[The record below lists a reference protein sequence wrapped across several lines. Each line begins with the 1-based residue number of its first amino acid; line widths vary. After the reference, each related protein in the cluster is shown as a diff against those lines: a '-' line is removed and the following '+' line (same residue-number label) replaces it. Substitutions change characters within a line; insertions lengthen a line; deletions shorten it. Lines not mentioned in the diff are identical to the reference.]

1 MGLRGRPAGQ
11 QTPPGAP
18 SDPVTSRAGRHQ
30 RIRLLV
36 LAMAAASYGLDALW
50 LGVYAALG
58 ATSPSIPMLYL
69 LAGLGSIG
77 FYALVIV
84 RGWNLRAADPDL
96 TLVGAATGYLI
107 QLLFLQFAPEVGI
120 VFLTNIFIVAAFGA
134 LSMNTRQFSV
144 SWLVVTT
151 GVGFVL
157 VSSPQPVVIPDST
170 WALRVATW
178 LMFCSSVGRVV
189 FLSRRVT
196 HLRDRLRDR
205 NSALRTTMN
214 AVEHLARVDELTQ
227 AWNRR
232 AIMACLEEEAS
243 AATLTGE
250 PICVAMFDIDH
261 FKQVNDR
268 YGHLVG
274 DQVLTRFTEI
284 ATASL
289 RQNDRLG
296 RYGGEE
302 FLLVLRQTPLAAGAA
317 VVERIRDAV
326 QGANWA
332 SVQPGLAVTVSVGV
346 TELQAGDSVESLC
359 RRADAALYEAK
370 RSGRN
375 QVRVDRSCEA
385 VCGELDP
392 SSSAP

>member
-11 QTPPGAP
+11 QTPPGAR
-18 SDPVTSRAGRHQ
+18 SGPVTPRAMRHQ
-30 RIRLLV
+30 RMRLWV
-36 LAMAAASYGLDALW
+36 LAMGGASYILDALW

-157 VSSPQPVVIPDST
+157 VSSPQPVLIPDST

-232 AIMACLEEEAS
+232 AIMACLEEEVE
-243 AATLTGE
+243 AAARTGE
-250 PICVAMFDIDH
+250 TVCVAMFDIDH
-261 FKQVNDR
+261 FKAVNDR
-268 YGHLVG
+268 FGHLVG

-289 RQNDRLG
+289 RQTDRLG

-317 VVERIRDAV
+317 VVERIREAV
-326 QGANWA
+326 QGGDWA
-332 SVQPGLAVTVSVGV
+332 SVQSGLGVSVSVGV
-346 TELQAGDSVESLC
+346 TEFQVGDSVESLC
-359 RRADAALYEAK
+359 SRADAGLYAAK
-370 RSGRN
+370 RAGRN
-375 QVRVDRSCEA
+375 QVRVETHGEA

-392 SSSAP
+392 SSSTS

>member
-1 MGLRGRPAGQ
+1 M
-11 QTPPGAP
+11 
-18 SDPVTSRAGRHQ
+18 
-30 RIRLLV
+30 
-36 LAMAAASYGLDALW
+36 
-50 LGVYAALG
+50 
-58 ATSPSIPMLYL
+58 
-69 LAGLGSIG
+69 
-77 FYALVIV
+77 
-84 RGWNLRAADPDL
+84 
-96 TLVGAATGYLI
+96 
-107 QLLFLQFAPEVGI
+107 GI

-157 VSSPQPVVIPDST
+157 VSSQQPVVIPDST
-170 WALRVATW
+170 WALRLATW

-205 NSALRTTMN
+205 NSALRTAMN

-232 AIMACLEEEAS
+232 AITACLEEEAEG
-243 AATLTGE
+243 ATRTGE

-261 FKQVNDR
+261 FKMVNDR

-284 ATASL
+284 AMASL

-317 VVERIRDAV
+317 VVERIREAV
-326 QGANWA
+326 QGGGWA
-332 SVQPGLAVTVSVGV
+332 SVRPGLGMTVSAGV
-346 TELQAGDSVESLC
+346 TEFQAGDTVESLC

-370 RSGRN
+370 RAGRN
-375 QVRVDRSCEA
+375 QVRVDGSGEA
-385 VCGELDP
+385 IFGEPDP
-392 SSSAP
+392 SSGPL